1 MLPTAPFD
9 GRAGTF
15 GDGIP
20 VDGELVRSLRI
31 RLAFCRPCSLTD
43 DGAVGVAPMEVV
55 GAEVGRIGNIPW
67 KLSIDLPFLRSIPD
81 IF

>member
-43 DGAVGVAPMEVV
+43 DGAVGVV

-81 IF
+81 IV